1 MASVINTNVSS
12 LLSQNSLSKNTGA
25 LSTAM
30 ERLST
35 GIRIN
40 SAKDD
45 AAGLAISTRMTSEIR
60 GLQVAVRNA
69 NDGISVSQTA
79 EGSLG
84 EITNILQ
91 RLRELAVQAA
101 NASNNDTDRSFLDT
115 EAQQLI
121 AETNR
126 IGSQANFNGIK
137 LLDGSFTAK
146 NFQVGANASE
156 TITFNSIADS
166 RATGLGQNVLN
177 SSGSI
182 VKVGGSALAAVKADA
197 AAVVAGVVKNGV
209 DAAAA
214 NFTLSSESSK
224 GGGTSAVID
233 YAINSSAKDIADKIN
248 ERANSVGITASATN
262 SATLSNFSSFG
273 AMTFKLNGTQIN
285 ATTTSTSDLTAVAA
299 AINGVSST
307 TQVTASFEGTD
318 KSKIKLSTTAGEN
331 ISIHAF
337 TLGTATVKVT
347 PAGGTG
353 DVTLTS
359 GVANTALDSTVV
371 TGEVKI
377 VSSRGRITAA
387 NGDAEFLSGA
397 SVTSSFTSVSGLSLT
412 TASAANSAL
421 SVLDEALTQ
430 VNNTRAALGGL
441 MNRFNASVSN
451 QQTTIANLSAS
462 RSRILDADYAVE
474 TTNLAKAQIIQQAA
488 TAMLAQ
494 ANQAPQS
501 VLALLK

>member
-1 MASVINTNVSS
+1 MSSVINTNVSS
-12 LLSQNSLSKNTGA
+12 LLSQNSLSRNTTA
-25 LSTAM
+25 LSSAM

-45 AAGLAISTRMTSEIR
+45 AAGLAISTRMTSELR

-69 NDGISVSQTA
+69 NDGISVAQTA

-91 RLRELAVQAA
+91 RLRELAVQSA

-137 LLDGSFTAK
+137 LLDGSFTSK

-156 TITFNSIADS
+156 TIVFNSISDS
-166 RATGLGQNVLN
+166 KASGLGQNNLL
-177 SSGSI
+177 SAGSI
-182 VKVGGSALAAVKADA
+182 VKTGGFAKA
-197 AAVVAGVVKNGV
+197 AASGTGQIANGV
-209 DAAAA
+209 TAVTTG
-214 NFTLSSESSK
+214 FTLATDTTK
-224 GGGTSAVID
+224 GGGTSASIT
-233 YAINSSAKDIADKIN
+233 YAAGASAKDIATAITSN
-248 ERANSVGITASATN
+248 AGAVGVTATASSTAKLSGLSAPGTISFTLN
-262 SATLSNFSSFG
+262 NQSVSATV
-273 AMTFKLNGTQIN
+273 
-285 ATTTSTSDLTAVAA
+285 TSTSDLTALSA
-299 AINGVSST
+299 AINGLSGST
-307 TQVTASFEGTD
+307 NVTASFDGTD
-318 KSKIKLSTTAGEN
+318 KSVITLKSAAGEN
-331 ISIHAF
+331 ISISAF
-337 TLGTATVKVT
+337 ANDTTGNQTATVT
-347 PAGGTG
+347 TGTNFAQS
-353 DVTLTS
+353 VTLTEGS
-359 GVANTALDSTVV
+359 TNSTVV
-371 TGEVKI
+371 TGDI
-377 VSSRGRITAA
+377 SITSSKGAITAA
-387 NGDAEFLSGA
+387 GA
-397 SVTSSFTSVSGLSLT
+397 NTEVFSSASAASSFTSVAGISLSTADSSSKALT
-412 TASAANSAL
+412 
-421 SVLDEALTQ
+421 VLDQALTQ

-451 QQTTIANLSAS
+451 QNTTIANLAAS
-462 RSRILDADYAVE
+462 RSRILDTDYAVE

-494 ANQAPQS
+494 ANQSQQS

>member
-1 MASVINTNVSS
+1 MSSVINTNVSS
-12 LLSQNSLSKNTGA
+12 LLSQNSLSRNTHN
-25 LSTAM
+25 LSNAM

-45 AAGLAISTRMTSEIR
+45 AAGLAITTRMTSEIR

-69 NDGISVSQTA
+69 NDGISVAQTA

-91 RLRELAVQAA
+91 RLRELAVQSS

-137 LLDGSFTAK
+137 LLDGSFTSK

-156 TITFNSIADS
+156 TIAFNSIADS
-166 RATGLGQNVLN
+166 RASGLGQNVLS
-177 SSGSI
+177 SSGGI
-182 VKVGGSALAAVKADA
+182 VKVGGFAKA
-197 AAVVAGVVKNGV
+197 AASGAAGATIDNGV
-209 DAAAA
+209 TVAPN
-214 NFTLSSESSK
+214 NFTLSTESSK

-233 YAINSSAKDIADKIN
+233 YAANSSAKQIADKIN
-248 ERANSVGITASATN
+248 ERASSVGITATASNA
-262 SATLSNFSSFG
+262 ATLSNFSSFG
-273 AMTFKLNGTQIN
+273 AMAFTLNGVSVT
-285 ATTTSTSDLTAVAA
+285 ATTTSSSDLTALAA

-307 TQVTASFEGTD
+307 TQVTASFAGTD
-318 KSKIKLSTTAGEN
+318 KSQIKLTTTAGEN
-331 ISIHAF
+331 ISIADF
-337 TLGTATVKVT
+337 SLGTSTVKVT
-347 PAGGTG
+347 PSGGTG

-359 GVANTALDSTVV
+359 GAGANDSTVV
-371 TGEVKI
+371 TGELKI

-387 NGDAEFLSGA
+387 NGQADVFSGA
-397 SVTSSFTSVSGLSLT
+397 SNTSSFTSVAGLSLT
-412 TASAANSAL
+412 TADSSNKAL
-421 SVLDEALTQ
+421 NVLDDALTQ

-451 QQTTIANLSAS
+451 QETTIANLSAS
-462 RSRILDADYAVE
+462 RSRILDTDYAVE

-494 ANQAPQS
+494 ANQSSQS

>member
-1 MASVINTNVSS
+1 MSSSVINTNVSS
-12 LLSQNSLSKNTGA
+12 LLSQKSLSGNTKS
-25 LSTAM
+25 LQTAM

-60 GLQVAVRNA
+60 GLQVAVRNS
-69 NDGISVSQTA
+69 NDGISVAQTA

-91 RLRELAVQAA
+91 RLRELAVQSS

-137 LLDGSFTAK
+137 LLDGSYTAK

-156 TITFNSIADS
+156 TITFNSISDS
-166 RATGLGQNVLN
+166 RASGLGQNVLS

-182 VKVGGSALAAVKADA
+182 VKTGGFALAAASGTGTINNGVA
-197 AAVVAGVVKNGV
+197 AAPN
-209 DAAAA
+209 
-214 NFTLSSESSK
+214 NFTLSTEVSK

-233 YAINSSAKDIADKIN
+233 YAQHASAKDISDRIN
-248 ERANSVGITASATN
+248 LRASSVGISASATN
-262 SATLSNFSSFG
+262 SATLSNMSSAGSMSF
-273 AMTFKLNGTQIN
+273 TLNNIAIT
-285 ATTTSTSDLTAVAA
+285 ATTTSASDLTGIAA
-299 AINGVSST
+299 AINGVAGS

-318 KSKIKLSTTAGEN
+318 KSKIKLTSTAGEN
-331 ISIHAF
+331 ISISAF
-337 TLGTATVKVT
+337 TLGTSTAVIT

-353 DVTLTS
+353 AVTLTS
-359 GVANTALDSTVV
+359 GGSNSTVV

-377 VSSRGRITAA
+377 LSTRGVVSAA
-387 NGDAEFLSGA
+387 NGHAHVFSGG
-397 SVTSSFTSVSGLSLT
+397 SNQSSFTSVAGLSLT
-412 TASAANSAL
+412 TATSSNSAL

-430 VNNTRAALGGL
+430 VNNTRASLGGL
-441 MNRFNASVSN
+441 MNRFSASVSN
-451 QQTTIANLSAS
+451 QTTTIANLSAS
-462 RSRILDADYAVE
+462 RSRILDTDYAVE

-494 ANQAPQS
+494 ANQSQQS

>member
-1 MASVINTNVSS
+1 MSSVINTNVSS
-12 LLSQNSLSKNTGA
+12 LLSQNSLSRNTSA
-25 LSTAM
+25 LSNAM

-35 GIRIN
+35 GVRIN

-45 AAGLAISTRMTSEIR
+45 AAGLAISTRMTSEVR

-69 NDGISVSQTA
+69 NDGISVAQTA

-91 RLRELAVQAA
+91 RLRELAVQSA

-137 LLDGSFTAK
+137 LLDGTFAAK

-156 TITFNSIADS
+156 TIQFNSISDS
-166 RATGLGQNVLN
+166 RATGLGSHNLQ

-182 VKVGGSALAAVKADA
+182 VKAGGFAVA
-197 AAVVAGVVKNGV
+197 AAVGTGQINNGITAMTAG
-209 DAAAA
+209 
-214 NFTLSSESSK
+214 FTLTTDSTK
-224 GGGTSAVID
+224 GGGTSASIT
-233 YAINSSAKDIADKIN
+233 YLANASAKDIAQKIN
-248 ERANSVGITASATN
+248 DNAGAVGINATASTQAQ
-262 SATLSNFSSFG
+262 LSGLSGPG
-273 AMTFKLNGTQIN
+273 AVSFKLNN
-285 ATTTSTSDLTAVAA
+285 VAVSASVTTTSDLTSLVA
-299 AINGVSST
+299 AINGVSGST
-307 TQVTASFEGTD
+307 SVTATFSGTD
-318 KSKIKLSTTAGEN
+318 KSKILLKSNAGEN
-331 ISIHAF
+331 ISISDFAN
-337 TLGTATVKVT
+337 TTANDQTMDIK
-347 PAGGTG
+347 TG
-353 DVTLTS
+353 VDFAQTVTLTEA
-359 GVANTALDSTVV
+359 GAVDSTVV
-371 TGEVKI
+371 TGEI
-377 VSSRGRITAA
+377 TLTSSKGSISAA
-387 NGDAEFLSGA
+387 GA
-397 SVTSSFTSVSGLSLT
+397 STEVFNSASATSSFTSVAGVSLGSASSSSSALT
-412 TASAANSAL
+412 TI
-421 SVLDEALTQ
+421 DQALTQ

-451 QQTTIANLSAS
+451 QNTTIANLSAS
-462 RSRILDADYAVE
+462 RSRILDTDYAVE

-494 ANQAPQS
+494 ANQSQQS